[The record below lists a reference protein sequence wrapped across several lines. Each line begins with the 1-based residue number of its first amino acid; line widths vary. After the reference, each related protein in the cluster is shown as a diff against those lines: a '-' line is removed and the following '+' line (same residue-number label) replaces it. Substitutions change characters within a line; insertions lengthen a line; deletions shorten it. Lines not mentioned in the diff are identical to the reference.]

1 MNRVDGRILEYQ
13 HARRKGDVRLD
24 QLDDGASPGDEDLPI
39 AQPTLDVLEAADGV
53 EVVRLVVV
61 ERRLPAQR
69 AVRRGRSGVDLDSVR
84 IVVDVARAR
93 AHEAPP
99 RLI

>member
-1 MNRVDGRILEYQ
+1 MNRVDRRIFEDE

-24 QLDDGASPGDEDLPI
+24 QLDDGASPGDVDLPI

-61 ERRLPAQR
+61 ERRLLAQPAEHR
-69 AVRRGRSGVDLDSVR
+69 VRIDVDLDGVR
-84 IVVDVARAR
+84 IVVDVARA
-93 AHEAPP
+93 HEAPP
-99 RLI
+99 G